1 MTTMNRR
8 ALLTAGLLGTGG
20 LILSGCD
27 DGTQSYLKGFRD
39 GFQEKT
45 RNLSNATKALE
56 PVIGKNWAD
65 TKLTG
70 RSVRIGVI
78 DAGFGKV
85 QERETTKHIRLLAL
99 QGFTS
104 GAPIDLYADP
114 EMHGTDMVEAII
126 GRNGET
132 PIGLAPRAVL
142 LLAKGEDARTEA
154 LSDEQS
160 VIKALE
166 WLVSSHIDVLSLS
179 LGFSRFDDQSPY
191 GPKDLN
197 GQTSAISKALTAAL
211 AADPRL
217 VAVVSA
223 GNEGRSDWGRITFPG
238 DVAEALTVGSVESD
252 LKTRRPTSGK
262 GPDTGPI
269 KPDLCLATGKGASS
283 VATALTA
290 GLVACLRE
298 AFPQAT
304 RAQLLQALRNSG
316 TQAKAPT
323 RETGYG
329 VPQAAL
335 AIAALEAM
343 GLKRHIPTPRDGK
356 IG

>member
-1 MTTMNRR
+1 NRR
-8 ALLTAGLLGTGG
+8 ALLTAGLVGTGG
-20 LILSGCD
+20 MILSGCD
-27 DGTQSYLKGFRD
+27 DSLQSFSKGLID
-39 GFQEKT
+39 GLNEKT
-45 RNLSNATKALE
+45 ISRSEHAVALA
-56 PVIGKNWAD
+56 PVIGKDWAS
-65 TKLTG
+65 TKLSG

-78 DAGFGKV
+78 DTGFGDV
-85 QERETTKHIRLLAL
+85 LVRDTTKHIRLLAL
-99 QGFTS
+99 QGFTN
-104 GAPIDLYADP
+104 GTMVDLYADP
-114 EMHGTDMVEAII
+114 EQHGTDMVEAII
-126 GRNGET
+126 GRKDET
-132 PIGLAPRAVL
+132 VIGLAPRAVM
-142 LLAKGEDARTEA
+142 LLAKGEDAQTERQ
-154 LSDEQS
+154 SDEQN

-166 WLVSSHIDVLSLS
+166 WLISSKVDILSIS
-179 LGFSRFDDQSPY
+179 LGFSQFEDQSPY

-238 DVAEALTVGSVESD
+238 DVAEALTVGSVQRD
-252 LKTRRPTSGK
+252 LKTRRPSSGK
-262 GPDTGPI
+262 GPESGPI

-283 VATALTA
+283 MATALTA

-298 AFPQAT
+298 AFPDAT
-304 RAQLLQALRNSG
+304 RAQLLDALRDSG

-323 RETGYG
+323 REIGYG
-329 VPQAAL
+329 VPQAPL

-343 GLKRHIPTPRDGK
+343 GLKRLIPTPRDGK

>member
-1 MTTMNRR
+1 MTTLNRR
-8 ALLTAGLLGTGG
+8 ALLTAGLVGTSG
-20 LILSGCD
+20 LILSGCEN
-27 DGTQSYLKGFRD
+27 GLPMSA
-39 GFQEKT
+39 
-45 RNLSNATKALE
+45 RNPSDYAKALA
-56 PVIGKNWAD
+56 PVIGKDWAA

-78 DAGFGKV
+78 DAGFGNV
-85 QERETTKHIRLLAL
+85 IVRDTTKHIRLLAL
-99 QGFTS
+99 QGFTNA
-104 GAPIDLYADP
+104 APIDLYADP
-114 EMHGTDMVEAII
+114 EEHGTDMVEAII

-142 LLAKGEDARTEA
+142 LLAKGEEAHTEA

-166 WLVSSHIDVLSLS
+166 WLVSSQIDILSVS

-197 GQTSAISKALTAAL
+197 GQTSAISKALSAAL

-316 TQAKAPT
+316 TQAKAPN

-329 VPQAAL
+329 VPQVAL

-343 GLKRHIPTPRDGK
+343 GLKRHIPTARDGK